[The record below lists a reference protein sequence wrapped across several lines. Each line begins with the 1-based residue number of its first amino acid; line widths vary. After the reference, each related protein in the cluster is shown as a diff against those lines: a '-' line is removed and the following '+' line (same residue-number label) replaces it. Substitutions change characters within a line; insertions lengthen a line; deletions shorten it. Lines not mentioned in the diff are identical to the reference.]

1 MSIEFD
7 PSSVA
12 GLDGPAWERWLAY
25 RVSIRKAIKP
35 ASMHAAA
42 LKLAQFGDDQDAVV
56 QQSVANG
63 YQGLFELKKSK
74 PAPGEKPKKTREQIA
89 ADDANWQYMVKAA
102 EKGASI
108 TAADP
113 IGELRMLDAV
123 LGRLTFQQDD
133 PSYAERLERL
143 KSVIAEKIAA
153 ADPAKVLG
161 DPHVRGMVLQLWNDR
176 GVRRL
181 QARCENA

>member
-7 PSSVA
+7 PA
-12 GLDGPAWERWLAY
+12 TIPGLDGAAWERWLAY

-89 ADDANWQYMVKAA
+89 ADDANWQYTVKAA

-176 GVRRL
+176 GIQRL
-181 QARCENA
+181 KARCANT